1 MYRSMIV
8 SALAAWFVGLVLDIH
23 LLDSW
28 KGITDFHLLFPLLAI
43 GLGLLKAVKETQ
55 MQAKTQNEELPHPD
69 AENTDIP
76 TEGGTAL

>member
-1 MYRSMIV
+1 MVCWPRSRYPSPRLLEGYYRFSPAF
-8 SALAAWFVGLVLDIH
+8 S
-23 LLDSW
+23 
-28 KGITDFHLLFPLLAI
+28 LLAI